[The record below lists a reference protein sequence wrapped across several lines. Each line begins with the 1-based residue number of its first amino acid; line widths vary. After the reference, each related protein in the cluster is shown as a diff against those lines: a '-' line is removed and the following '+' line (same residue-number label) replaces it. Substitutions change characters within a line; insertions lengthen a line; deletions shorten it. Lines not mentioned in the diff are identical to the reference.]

1 MKKNL
6 LTFLLSLVCM
16 TGAFAVN
23 EVTDYA
29 YVVLWNADGTCNVYK
44 CADRPMIIPEEE
56 NLRFLVN
63 DTEVLFPCTEVLKIT
78 FSTTPEVDTAVEE
91 VKQNACFDLTQNYVK
106 VTGLDDAKMVS
117 IYSSDGK
124 RMLNAKPSN
133 GEVTIDISHLKKGV
147 YIVQC
152 GKTNFKF
159 LKK

>member
-1 MKKNL
+1 MKKI
-6 LTFLLSLVCM
+6 LTSFLLSLVCVAG
-16 TGAFAVN
+16 TLSAD
-23 EVTDYA
+23 EVKDYA

-63 DTEVLFPCTEVLKIT
+63 DTEILFPCTEVLKVT
-78 FSTTPEVDTAVEE
+78 FSKTPEVDTAVED
-91 VKQNACFDLTQNYVK
+91 VKQNTCFDLTQNHVK
-106 VTGLDDAKMVS
+106 ISGLDDTKTVS
-117 IYSSDGK
+117 IYSSDGI
-124 RMLNAKPSN
+124 RMLNAKPSD
-133 GEVTIDISHLKKGV
+133 GEVSIDISHLKKGI